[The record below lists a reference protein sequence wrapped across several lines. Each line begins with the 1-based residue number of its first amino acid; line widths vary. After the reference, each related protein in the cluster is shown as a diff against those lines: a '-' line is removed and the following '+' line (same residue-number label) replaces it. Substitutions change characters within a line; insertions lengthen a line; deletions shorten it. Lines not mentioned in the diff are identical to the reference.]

1 MSIQS
6 VIFYAFEVIAAL
18 SAVLIL
24 FTRNV
29 FYGTLLLITCLLSI
43 AGLYIF
49 FNAEFLAVAQILIY
63 AGGVLVLI
71 IFGVMLTSK
80 FSGKSLMVT
89 NKHWVPGIL
98 VGTFFFGLLIKLFGD
113 TSFHVDSTVQAES
126 TSTSI
131 NQIGILLMSDYVLPF
146 EVAGILLL
154 VALIGSA
161 VVVSSFN
168 SIKKS

>member
-1 MSIQS
+1 MKAHS
-6 VIFYAFEVIAAL
+6 VIFYAFEVTAAL
-18 SAVLIL
+18 SAILIL

-43 AGLYIF
+43 AGLFILL
-49 FNAEFLAVAQILIY
+49 NAEFLAVAQILIY

-80 FSGKSLMVT
+80 FAGKSLMVT
-89 NKHWVPGIL
+89 NKHWLPGIFA
-98 VGTFFFGLLIKLFGD
+98 GIFFFGLLTKLYGD
-113 TSFHVDSTVQAES
+113 TSFQVDSSVPPES
-126 TSTSI
+126 THTAI

-146 EVAGILLL
+146 EVAGIVLL

-168 SIKKS
+168 SIKKL

>member
-1 MSIQS
+1 MNVQS

-18 SAVLIL
+18 SVILIL

-49 FNAEFLAVAQILIY
+49 LNAEFLAVAQILIY

-80 FSGKSLMVT
+80 FAGKSLMVA
-89 NKHWVPGIL
+89 NKHWLPGIF
-98 VGTFFFGLLIKLFGD
+98 VGIFFFSLLTKFFGE
-113 TSFHVDSTVQAES
+113 TPFHVDSSVPPES
-126 TSTSI
+126 TYTSI

-146 EVAGILLL
+146 EVAGIVLL

-168 SIKKS
+168 ITKKT